1 MKKVLLGLLA
11 LVLIAVIAA
20 AVFFGKDSADPYAD
34 VFWGKFSGN
43 CEATGVPADDFG
55 KDFASCDYS
64 VPKEDIPTFK
74 SIDFPFNNVFDNTK
88 SLPLMAS
95 AMIDIDND
103 GVDEVF
109 MGGGV
114 TQEDAIFKYTENGFV
129 DISADVALPKKAST
143 STTLGAVSFDLD
155 KNGYND
161 LLLTGDFGVYWYKNM
176 DGKFEAQ
183 KIEVPTL
190 NDKSNPATLTVAD
203 YNKDGHAD
211 LFLANYI
218 KLDKMEGQ
226 TIFKDF
232 NYGSSSLLLKN
243 NGDNTFID
251 VTEAAGLGYV
261 HNTFQGVFVDMNNDS
276 WLDLVV
282 AYDTGEARTYKNN
295 GDGTYSVASNPLTG
309 KYAYPMGIAVGD
321 YNNDGL
327 VDFFFSNTGSSVPEF
342 LARGDLAE
350 EDVFNAKWIL
360 FRNDGNF
367 KFTDVADEAKVA
379 DFEFS
384 WGALFQDFNLDG
396 MQDLV
401 VAENYVDFPPH
412 KLFKLPCRFL
422 LQRPDG
428 TFAAVEDQAGAINK
442 NYAITPLTS
451 DFNQDGY
458 PDLIYTNLNGP
469 VKALINNGGA
479 NHYVGVR
486 FPETS
491 EYSGAAVQLIT
502 DTGQKVSEVYV
513 TGEGLGSDQ
522 TNTLTLGIG
531 AATSVQS
538 LTITYPSG
546 KTKTIDNPAIDK
558 VHLLN

>member
-1 MKKVLLGLLA
+1 MKKALLGLLA
-11 LVLIAVIAA
+11 LIAIIVMGALYFFSSD
-20 AVFFGKDSADPYAD
+20 AVNPYAD

-64 VPKEDIPTFK
+64 VPAEEIPTFK
-74 SIDFPFNNVFDNTK
+74 EIAFPFTNIFDNTK

-95 AMIDIDND
+95 ALIDIDND
-103 GVDEVF
+103 GIDEVF

-114 TQEDAIFKYTENGFV
+114 TQEDALFKYTPEGFK
-129 DISADVALPKKAST
+129 DISAEVTLPKKAANTTT
-143 STTLGAVSFDLD
+143 SGAVSFDLD
-155 KNGYND
+155 KDGNND
-161 LLLTGDFGVYWYKNM
+161 LILSGDYGVYWYKNVA
-176 DGKFEAQ
+176 GKFTDQ
-183 KIEVPTL
+183 KLDLPVNE
-190 NDKSNPATLTVAD
+190 KSNPATITIAD

-211 LFLANYI
+211 IFLANYI
-218 KLDKMEGQ
+218 RLNKMEGQ
-226 TIFKDF
+226 TIFKD
-232 NYGSSSLLLKN
+232 NKYGASSLLFKN
-243 NGDNTFID
+243 NGDNTFTD
-251 VTEAAGLGYV
+251 VTKAAGLDYI

-295 GDGTYSVASNPLTG
+295 GDGTYSNAPNPLTG
-309 KYAYPMGIAVGD
+309 KYGYPMGIAVGD

-350 EDVFNAKWIL
+350 GDAFNKKWIL
-360 FRNDGNF
+360 FKNEGNF
-367 KFTDVADEAKVA
+367 KFTDAAMETNVA

-396 MQDLV
+396 RQDLV

-412 KLFKLPCRFL
+412 QLFKLPCRFL
-422 LQRPDG
+422 VQRPNG
-428 TFAAVEDQAGAINK
+428 TFASVEDQAGAVNK

-458 PDLIYTNLNGP
+458 PDLIYTNLSGP
-469 VKALINNGGA
+469 VKALMNNGGN
-479 NHYVGVR
+479 NHYLAVR

-491 EYSGAAVQLIT
+491 EYAGTAIMATTAA
-502 DTGQKVSEVYV
+502 GKKVSEVYV
-513 TGEGLGSDQ
+513 IGEGLGSDQ
-522 TNTLTLGIG
+522 TSTLTLGLG
-531 AATSVQS
+531 EETSVQS

-546 KTKTIDNPAIDK
+546 ESRIIEDPEIDK
-558 VHLLN
+558 VHALK